1 MTIRLKPELE
11 ALIQQ
16 DVERGPYQS
25 VDEFVQQAVQMLH
38 EQEQWLAENRTEI
51 ARMIEA
57 GYASAERGDLL
68 DADQVRSHLNEHKQA
83 WREQNNR

>member
-1 MTIRLKPELE
+1 MTIHLKPELE

-38 EQEQWLAENRTEI
+38 EQEQWLAENRFEI
-51 ARMIEA
+51 ASKIEA
-57 GYASAERGDLL
+57 GYASAE
-68 DADQVRSHLNEHKQA
+68 QVRARLGEHKQA